1 MGRRKKTIDRGI
13 KSDYKY
19 NNPILS
25 KFINYIMEDGKKTVA
40 CRVVYDTLDIIKE
53 KTKKDPIEVF
63 EEAYNKVAPVLEVK
77 SKRIGGATYQVPVE
91 VRGGNRRMQLAF
103 RWLIIAAK
111 TKKGKPMSEK
121 LAEEIL
127 DIIGGT
133 GAAMKK
139 KEDVQK
145 MAEANRAFAH
155 FAR

>member
-1 MGRRKKTIDRGI
+1 MGRRKKTIDRRI

-25 KFINYIMEDGKKTVA
+25 KFINYIMEDGKKSVA

-53 KTKKDPIEVF
+53 KTQKDPIEVF

-103 RWLIIAAK
+103 RWLIAAAK
-111 TKKGKPMSEK
+111 SKKGKPMSEK

-133 GAAMKK
+133 GTAMKK